1 MQFKIL
7 KWTRG
12 MHFWLGEVY
21 IEGGILALFIM
32 SNYFIVWLHF
42 IRVL

>member
-1 MQFKIL
+1 
-7 KWTRG
+7 

-42 IRVL
+42 IPVLWQHEVISV